1 MAHAKMTFLN
11 QSEIDLIH
19 TQSIRALQEIGIKMH
34 SSIVLKLLDD
44 KGAHVDYTTMVA
56 KIPEEMV
63 AKALA
68 QAPKSFKLC
77 ARDPE
82 HDLPLPAHPYPH
94 ATTSG
99 LAVFV
104 TDFQT
109 GEYRKSTR
117 EDIAAFA
124 RLCDGLSPDFLW
136 TAMTASDVPELAHGP
151 HEIWETLKNT
161 RKHVQGVTVQSA
173 HDANVQ
179 IELAAL
185 IAGGREALKE
195 RPLISVI
202 SCPIAPLSFE
212 TGSIEA
218 QVEFAK
224 AGIPICSM
232 SMSLGGLSAPVTV
245 AGMMMNANAENLA
258 SLVIT
263 QSAAPGAPHIYS
275 SESTPMDMLSGSINY
290 GAPEKAL
297 ISFGLGQMAKSYD
310 LPSLVSDIGFGDD
323 VKGGLED
330 IHFTANQFI
339 GLTAYTDI
347 ITGMGCVDD
356 AKGISFEQL
365 VIDSY
370 MWDFF
375 RDFMKEIEITE
386 DKMGFETIKNIGH
399 GGDFLTSDHTI
410 KYLRSDLTQWD
421 RAKLDLLALEKTDM
435 PREANRIAR
444 QILADHQVPALD
456 EAVIREGDRII
467 KDYEREVSGT

>member
-1 MAHAKMTFLN
+1 MANAKMTFLN
-11 QSEIDLIH
+11 QTEIDLIH
-19 TQSIRALQEIGIKMH
+19 TQSMKALQEIGIKVH
-34 SSIVLKLLDD
+34 SPHVLKMLELN
-44 KGAHVDYTTMVA
+44 GAHVDDASKIA
-56 KIPEEMV
+56 KIPERMV
-63 AKALA
+63 TKALA
-68 QAPKSFKLC
+68 MAPKSFKLC

-82 HDLPLPAHPYPH
+82 HDLPLPAHPYPY

-104 TDFQT
+104 TDYQT
-109 GEYRKSTR
+109 GEYRRSTR
-117 EDIAAFA
+117 EDIAAFT

-136 TAMTASDVPELAHGP
+136 TAMTASDVPEKAHGP

-161 RKHVQGVTVQSA
+161 HKHVQGVTVQSA
-173 HDANVQ
+173 QDANVQ

-185 IAGGREALKE
+185 IAGGREALKK

-212 TGSIEA
+212 TGAIEA
-218 QVEFAK
+218 QVAFAK

-263 QSAAPGAPHIYS
+263 QTAAPGAPHIYT
-275 SESTPMDMLSGSINY
+275 SESAPMDMLSGSINY

-297 ISFGLGQMAKSYD
+297 ISFGLGQMAKGYG
-310 LPSLVSDIGFGDD
+310 LPCLVSDTGFGDH
-323 VKGGLED
+323 VRGGLED
-330 IHFTANQFI
+330 VHFLANQFI
-339 GLTAYTDI
+339 GMTAHTDI

-365 VIDSY
+365 VIDAY

-375 RDFMKEIEITE
+375 REFLKEIEISE
-386 DKMGFETIKNIGH
+386 DKIGLNAVKAVGH
-399 GGDFLTSDHTI
+399 GGDFLSSDHTLN
-410 KYLRSDLTQWD
+410 YLRSDLTQWEH
-421 RAKLDLLALEKTDM
+421 AKLDLLALERADM
-435 PREANRIAR
+435 PGKANQIVRH
-444 QILADHQVPALD
+444 ILADHQVPSLD
-456 EAVIREGDRII
+456 KAVLREGDRII
-467 KDYEREVSGT
+467 KTYEKEVSGQ

>member
-1 MAHAKMTFLN
+1 MANAKMTFLN
-11 QSEIDLIH
+11 QTEIDLIH
-19 TQSIRALQEIGIKMH
+19 TQSLKALREIGIKVH
-34 SSIVLKLLDD
+34 SSTVLKMLD
-44 KGAHVDYTTMVA
+44 KNGAHVDYAFKVA
-56 KIPEEMV
+56 KIPQSMV
-63 AKALA
+63 TEALA
-68 QAPKSFKLC
+68 LAPKAFDLC

-82 HDLPLPAHPYPH
+82 HDLPLPAHPYPY

-109 GEYRKSTR
+109 GAYRRSTR
-117 EDIAAFA
+117 QDIAAFA
-124 RLCDGLSPDFLW
+124 KLGDGLSPDFLW
-136 TAMTASDVPELAHGP
+136 TAMTASDVPEKAHGP

-173 HDANVQ
+173 DDANVQ

-185 IAGGREALKE
+185 VAGGREALKK

-212 TGSIEA
+212 TGAIEA

-224 AGIPICSM
+224 AGIPICAM

-245 AGMMMNANAENLA
+245 AGMMLNANAENLA

-263 QSAAPGAPHIYS
+263 QTAAPGAPHIYT
-275 SESTPMDMLSGSINY
+275 SESAPMDMLSGSINY

-297 ISFGLGQMAKSYD
+297 ISFGLGQMARHYG
-310 LPSLVSDIGFGDD
+310 LPCLVADTGFGDD
-323 VKGGLED
+323 IKGGLEEV
-330 IHFTANQFI
+330 HFLANQFI
-339 GLTAYTDI
+339 GPTAYTDI
-347 ITGMGCVDD
+347 VTGMGCVDD

-375 RDFMKEIEITE
+375 RDFMQEIEISE
-386 DKMGFETIKNIGH
+386 DKMGFETIRNIGH
-399 GGDFLTSDHTI
+399 GGDFLSSDHTL

-421 RAKLDLLALEKTDM
+421 SAKLDLLALEKTAM
-435 PREANRIAR
+435 SQEANRIAR
-444 QILADHQVPALD
+444 QVLDHHQVPSLD
-456 EAVIREGDRII
+456 EAVLVEGDRII
-467 KDYEREVSGT
+467 KAYEIKLSGK

>member
-1 MAHAKMTFLN
+1 MANAKMTFLN
-11 QSEIDLIH
+11 QSEIALIH
-19 TQSIRALQEIGIKMH
+19 TQSIRALQEIGIKVH
-34 SSIVLKLLDD
+34 SPNVLKMLGK
-44 KGAHVDYTTMVA
+44 KGAHVDDTSMVA
-56 KIPEEMV
+56 RIPEKMV
-63 AKALA
+63 TEALA
-68 QAPKSFKLC
+68 LAPTFFKLC

-82 HDLPLPAHPYPH
+82 HDLALPAHPYPY

-104 TDFQT
+104 SDYQT
-109 GEYRKSTR
+109 GEYRRSTR
-117 EDIAAFA
+117 KDIAEFA
-124 RLCDGLSPDFLW
+124 KLGDALSPDFLW
-136 TAMTASDVPELAHGP
+136 TAMTASDVPEKAHGP
-151 HEIWETLKNT
+151 HEIWETLKYT

-173 HDANVQ
+173 DDATIQ

-185 IAGGREALKE
+185 IAGGREALKK

-212 TGSIEA
+212 SGAIEA

-245 AGMMMNANAENLA
+245 AGMIMNANAENLA

-263 QSAAPGAPHIYS
+263 QTAAPGAPHIYT
-275 SESTPMDMLSGSINY
+275 SESAPMDMLSGNINY

-297 ISFGLGQMAKSYD
+297 ISFGLGQMAKNYG
-310 LPSLVSDIGFGDD
+310 LPCLVSDTGFGDD
-323 VKGGLED
+323 VRGGLED
-330 IHFTANQFI
+330 VHFIANQFI

-365 VIDSY
+365 LIDSY

-375 RDFMKEIEITE
+375 RDFMKEIEISE
-386 DKMGFETIKNIGH
+386 DKMGFDTIKNVGH
-399 GGDFLTSDHTI
+399 GGDFLSSDHTL
-410 KYLRSDLTQWD
+410 KYLRSDLSQWD
-421 RAKLDLLALEKTDM
+421 PAKLDLLALGKTDM
-435 PREANRIAR
+435 SPKANQIVK
-444 QILADHQVPALD
+444 QILTDHQVPVLD
-456 EAVIREGDRII
+456 EAVLREGDKII
-467 KDYEREVSGT
+467 KAYEREVSGS